1 MPSTYRVGQV
11 DVAAA
16 GKPVFVVIKP
26 AAANAAECASGVLD
40 RMASRGPLYRV
51 GLVPSVT
58 SRTWEFSD
66 EPGAWC
72 RRSLD
77 ISEQHTMQAILDRVA
92 GQELAAPISVSQAG
106 EYLCMGWDHGIGDS
120 NLVFEVCAALTQGDP
135 EKDFFEPLSAPTM
148 AHPLPSAVLGIAKES
163 PRLFIRHAAGMRR
176 PAWSFLWKVL
186 SALGYPG
193 RLMRSRLAGERDADE
208 RYVAVWS
215 QSDAGYI
222 PALRRYRDCHH
233 PGASPTAI
241 LMLALC
247 RAFGECGVA
256 LHDELEVV
264 VDLRRFLPRDEF
276 TLANFFGVAKI
287 AIGSTSTLEEFST
300 ALRTTAGSLGTLLTL
315 ACFAPIAWLRMLFAP
330 RGRKTRRRSK
340 RLPEATP
347 SILTISDSLKAPP
360 LAKIAWAR
368 DEDAEIAIASTPGT
382 HSHISIF
389 MCATPN
395 GAVNLT
401 ATFYPSHI
409 DKATVAR
416 ALGLALASAMPED
429 SPGDAA
435 EPSKPDVGH
444 ATASGF
450 AG

>member
-16 GKPVFVVIKP
+16 GKPVFVIIKP
-26 AAANAAECASGVLD
+26 AVADAARCAPGVLD

-51 GLVPSVT
+51 GLVPSMT

-66 EPGAWC
+66 GPGAWC
-72 RRSLD
+72 QRSLD
-77 ISEQHTMQAILDRVA
+77 ISGQNTMQAILDRVA
-92 GQELAAPISVSQAG
+92 GQVVAAPISVSQAG
-106 EYLCMGWDHGIGDS
+106 EYLCVGWDHGIGDS
-120 NLVFEVCAALTQGDP
+120 NLVFEVCGALTHGDV
-135 EKDFFEPLSAPTM
+135 EKDFVEPLSAPTM
-148 AHPLPSAVLGIAKES
+148 AHPLPSAVLGIAKEN
-163 PRLFIRHAAGMRR
+163 PGLFIRHAAGLWR
-176 PAWSFLWKVL
+176 PAWSFLWKIL
-186 SALGYPG
+186 SALGHPS
-193 RLMRSRLAGERDADE
+193 RLMRSRLAGGHDGDE

-222 PALRRYRDCHH
+222 PALRRYRDAHH

-241 LMLALC
+241 LMLAIC

-264 VDLRRFLPRDEF
+264 VDLRRFLPREEF

-287 AIGSTSTLEEFST
+287 DIGSAPTMEEFST
-300 ALRTTAGSLGTLLTL
+300 ALRTTAGSLSTLLTL
-315 ACFAPIAWLRMLFAP
+315 ACFTPIAWLRMLFAP
-330 RGRKTRRRSK
+330 HGRKARRRSK
-340 RLPEATP
+340 RLPETTP
-347 SILTISDSLKAPP
+347 SILTISDSLKAPA

-416 ALGLALASAMPED
+416 ALRLALGSAMPEH
-429 SPGDAA
+429 PAGDAA
-435 EPSKPDVGH
+435 APSEPDAGH
-444 ATASGF
+444 ATASRF